1 MNNCIYLV
9 CFSECFVGVD
19 IDLEET
25 KAFTSLEKAIAYC
38 DFLNKK
44 FLTDNNFLELDDTSG
59 DEYIVFP
66 IPFEND

>member
-25 KAFTSLEKAIAYC
+25 KAFTSLEKANAYC

-44 FLTDNNFLELDDTSG
+44 FLTDNNLEPDDTSDG
-59 DEYIVFP
+59 YIVFS